1 MLPFTRDGLRR
12 PLVIGEVAL
21 AHDGSLGLA
30 HAFVDAIARA
40 GADAVKFQTHCA
52 AEESTRREPWRVRF
66 SPQDETRYD
75 YWARTAFTEPQWRE
89 LRRHAAERGLLFISS
104 AFSIAA
110 IDLLDR
116 TGVDAWKLA
125 SGTLDDVRLLD
136 RLAGDR
142 RTVLVST
149 GMSPVGEIDAAVARL
164 RARETPVAVLQC
176 TSQYPCPPERVGL
189 NLLAA
194 FRDRYGCPVG
204 LSDHSGTIFP
214 SLAAAALG
222 ADVLEVH
229 VTLSRE
235 MFGPDVPASVT
246 TAELRQIVEG
256 TACVA
261 RMLASPVDKDA
272 AAAALAPMREVFGKS
287 LVSAEALPAGLVL
300 ETRHVAFRK
309 AGRGLPPGRLDALVG
324 RRLRRAVPSG
334 EPLADTDFEEA

>member
-1 MLPFTRDGLRR
+1 MLPFTRDGLAR

-30 HAFVDAIARA
+30 HAFVDAIAGA

-75 YWARTAFTEPQWRE
+75 YWTRTAFTEPQWRG
-89 LRRHAAERGLLFISS
+89 LRRHAADRGLLFISS
-104 AFSIAA
+104 AFSVAA

-116 TGVDAWKLA
+116 AGADAWKLA

-149 GMSPVGEIDAAVARL
+149 GMSPVGEIDAAVARQ
-164 RARETPVAVLQC
+164 RARGTPVAVLQC
-176 TSQYPCPPERVGL
+176 TSQYPCPPDRVGL

-214 SLAAAALG
+214 SLAAAVLG

-256 TACVA
+256 SAWIA
-261 RMLASPVDKDA
+261 RMLAAPVDKDA
-272 AAAALAPMREVFGKS
+272 AAASLAPMREVFGKS

-300 ETRHVAFRK
+300 EARHVAFRK
-309 AGRGLPPGRLDALVG
+309 AGRGLPPGRLGALVG
-324 RRLRRAVPSG
+324 RRLRRAVPPG
-334 EPLADTDFEEA
+334 EPLADADFEEA

>member
-1 MLPFTRDGLRR
+1 MLPFTRGGPRR
-12 PLVIGEVAL
+12 PLIIGEVAL

-30 HAFVDAIARA
+30 HAFVDAIADA

-52 AEESTRREPWRVRF
+52 AEESTKHEPWRVRF
-66 SPQDETRYD
+66 SPQDETRFD
-75 YWARTAFTEPQWRE
+75 YWVRTAFTEAQWQG
-89 LRRHAAERGLLFISS
+89 LSRHAAARGLLFISS
-104 AFSIAA
+104 AFSVAA

-116 TGVDAWKLA
+116 AGVAAWKLA
-125 SGTLDDVRLLD
+125 SGTLDDPRLLE

-149 GMSPVGEIDAAVARL
+149 GMSPLEEIDDAVARL
-164 RARETPVAVLQC
+164 RVRGTPVAVLQC
-176 TSQYPCPPERVGL
+176 TSQYPCPPEGVGL
-189 NLLAA
+189 NLLDV
-194 FRDRYGCPVG
+194 FRQRYGCPVG

-214 SLAAAALG
+214 SLAAATLG

-256 TACVA
+256 TRFIA

-272 AAAALAPMREVFGKS
+272 QATALEPMRGIFGKS
-287 LVSAEALPAGLVL
+287 LVSAEPLPAGLVL
-300 ETRHVAFRK
+300 EARHVAFRK
-309 AGRGLPPGRLDALVG
+309 AGKGLPPNRLPSLVG
-324 RRLRRAVPSG
+324 RRLRRAVPAH